1 MRNPGLHGET
11 QQSLFSIPAVTS
23 AAMCADTHSHHSTHT
38 EGGLAR
44 RWTYTLEPRNVSG
57 SVARVGASGEQVRD
71 IATDWLPRRRLSSR
85 CTHPRVLT
93 GLEQGQ
99 G

>member
-1 MRNPGLHGET
+1 MVRHSNHSSPPL
-11 QQSLFSIPAVTS
+11 QSHLQPRVQILIHTTP
-23 AAMCADTHSHHSTHT
+23 HT